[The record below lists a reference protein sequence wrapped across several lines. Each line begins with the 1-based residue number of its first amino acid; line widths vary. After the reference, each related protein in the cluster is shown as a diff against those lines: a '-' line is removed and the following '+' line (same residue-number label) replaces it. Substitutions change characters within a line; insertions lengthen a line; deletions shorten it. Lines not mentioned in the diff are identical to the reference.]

1 MLNDLDRTI
10 LQCVIEAEQPVAN
23 RVLAIQCG
31 AAVNTIRKEIML
43 LNGEIEGRYGVRVA
57 SKASVGNYLEVVDA
71 AKADRNLGR
80 LRTFFRRSDRIH
92 ISENPQVYYL
102 VRRCLCS
109 DGSLTV
115 ESLCREL
122 YCSRS
127 TLLRDLNAVRKIIG
141 RFHLTLSNG
150 RGDSGLKVLGKEWD
164 IRQCL
169 IYQHKIYKNITGV
182 EAETHSEYAFKA
194 MFYMQ
199 DGEERYKTIREDL
212 DRALYQQTDF
222 TVPFI
227 HLPKIVHYIQ
237 LSMSRQKYSDEI
249 QFSQVQTERVVN
261 TQEYVLAQEL
271 CAREGKHFGKQ
282 IAKNDVIGTAVLLL
296 AYETRNARLP
306 LMREYQELYDET
318 QQLISLMTERW
329 GFDRALYDDIFVRD
343 CICFLYALRNRL
355 IYGVYQDGECVGAVE
370 KKGIGSSDACLLFAR
385 FYEERHGIRLSKE
398 DTLSAYYLFHRTRK
412 NDTYCYYAQNIL
424 VVTQYGYTCASGI
437 AASIRKNYREEI
449 GLVTPIETNERP
461 ENVEDYDLMVT
472 DLEKGR
478 RGFLIEDLYEMPIL
492 TVEFLLGNSR
502 SAQLDEYLLK
512 LQKQCELMVLK
523 NECFRRA
530 FLQSRE
536 EVFERL
542 AEEIC
547 TWRSNRTFSKEEAV
561 TYLRENDA
569 YIELERSNGVVF
581 FPVLTQGWEEQ
592 KIAVFLNHKAIRW
605 NESRSQI
612 FVCYNRLRSKRDNH
626 ILNNLLQRF
635 VHISALTADELLY
648 DSSRTPVEILYPQ
661 TDKS

>member
-10 LQCVIEAEQPVAN
+10 LRSVMESEQPVPN

-31 AAVNTIRKEIML
+31 VAINTVRKEIML
-43 LNGEIEGRYGVRVA
+43 LNEEIEDQYGVRVA
-57 SKASVGNYLEVVDA
+57 SKASVENYLEVVNS
-71 AKADRNLGR
+71 AKANQKLDR
-80 LRTFFRRSDRIH
+80 LRIFFRRSDRIH
-92 ISENPQVYYL
+92 IHESPQVYYL

-115 ESLCREL
+115 ESLCQEL

-150 RGDSGLKVLGKEWD
+150 RGGSGLKVLGKEWD

-169 IYQHKIYKNITGV
+169 IFQHKIYKNIFET
-182 EAETHSEYAFKA
+182 EAYSEYAFKA
-194 MFYMQ
+194 IFYML
-199 DGEERYKTIREDL
+199 DGEEMYNTIRADL
-212 DRALYQQTDF
+212 DRVLYQQTDF
-222 TVPFI
+222 TVSFM

-249 QFSQVQTERVVN
+249 QFSQAQKERVVN
-261 TQEYVLAQEL
+261 TQEYVLAQKL
-271 CAREGKHFGKQ
+271 CAREGKRFGKQ
-282 IAKNDVIGTAVLLL
+282 IAENDVIGTAVLLL
-296 AYETRNARLP
+296 SYETRNARLP
-306 LMREYQELYDET
+306 LMREFQELYDET
-318 QQLISLMTERW
+318 QQMISLLTESW
-329 GFDRALYDDIFVRD
+329 GYDRALYDETFVHD
-343 CICFLYALRNRL
+343 CTCFLYALKNRL
-355 IYGVYQDGECVGAVE
+355 IYGVYQDGECVGAVK
-370 KKGIGSSDACLLFAR
+370 KKGIGSADSCLLFAR
-385 FYEERHGIRLSKE
+385 FYEERHGIRLSRE

-412 NDTYCYYAQNIL
+412 KDSYCYYTQNIL
-424 VVTQYGYTCASGI
+424 VVSQYGYACASAI
-437 AASIRKNYREEI
+437 AASIRKSYREEI
-449 GLVTPIETNERP
+449 GLVTPIEASERV
-461 ENVEDYDLMVT
+461 ENMEDYDLMVT

-478 RGFLIEDLYEMPIL
+478 RRFAIEALYELPIL
-492 TVEFLLGNSR
+492 TVEFLLRNTR
-502 SAQLDEYLLK
+502 SAELDEYLQK
-512 LQKQCELMVLK
+512 LQRQCELMVLK
-523 NECFRRA
+523 NECFHKT
-530 FLQSRE
+530 FLQTRE

-547 TWRSNRTFSKEEAV
+547 TWRSSHACGKEEVAA
-561 TYLRENDA
+561 YLQENDA
-569 YIELERSNGVVF
+569 YIELERSNGVVL

-592 KIAVFLNHKAIRW
+592 KIAVFLNHRAIRW

-626 ILNNLLQRF
+626 ILNNLLQKF

-648 DSSRTPVEILYPQ
+648 DNTRTPVDILYPQ